1 MEQNQALFSLS
12 IDPVTKSYL
21 NEISKW
27 AKFLAILGMI
37 MMAVMVIGG
46 VALAV
51 GMSAA
56 MTDIDPEMG
65 GTTGAFGSFGAGA
78 AGAFY
83 IILAVLMFFPLLYLL
98 RFSNRMR
105 AALHGNDQN
114 SLNVGFQNLK
124 AYFKFIGILTIII
137 LALWIVGIVF
147 AVMTMGAL

>member
-27 AKFLAILGMI
+27 ARFLAILGMI
-37 MMAVMVIGG
+37 MMAIMVIGG

-56 MTDIDPEMG
+56 MTDMDPEMG
-65 GTTGAFGSFGAGA
+65 GTTAPFGTFGAGA

-98 RFSNRMR
+98 RFANRMR